1 MEEIRIGGT
10 FTKLDKDRRLAFG
23 WAYVT
28 EVDGE
33 LSVDHSGD
41 FIDKAAEAHLEDAA
55 YAFVKAGREADEMH
69 IVFEDVAKLV
79 ESLFLTKEK
88 ALAMGLTGVSK
99 LGWWVGFKVVD
110 EDVWAKVKD
119 GTYPGFS
126 IRGSGRRELL
136 GAA

>member
-10 FTKLDKDRRLAFG
+10 FTKLDNERRLAFG

-41 FIDKAAEAHLEDAA
+41 FVDKAAEVALEDAA
-55 YAFVKAGREADEMH
+55 YEFVKAGREADEMH
-69 IVFEDVAKLV
+69 EVLEDVAKLV
-79 ESLFLTKEK
+79 ESIFLTKEK
-88 ALAMGLTGVSK
+88 ALAMGITGITK
-99 LGWWVGFKVVD
+99 FGWWVGFKIVAD
-110 EDVWAKVKD
+110 DVWAKVKD

-126 IRGSGRRELL
+126 IRGSGRREAV
-136 GAA
+136 AA